1 MRARKGRQTPVGGVG
16 QGTAAVGRRNVRAR
30 AGGQPEAVWCPLGP
44 EIYRATKEPEA
55 VSGVATA
62 PVGQSRLR
70 SAGFAELRGAL
81 DAAAVEGT
89 GLFLTEKGVR
99 LIREALRAFRG

>member
-1 MRARKGRQTPVGGVG
+1 
-16 QGTAAVGRRNVRAR
+16 
-30 AGGQPEAVWCPLGP
+30 
-44 EIYRATKEPEA
+44 
-55 VSGVATA
+55 
-62 PVGQSRLR
+62 
-70 SAGFAELRGAL
+70 L